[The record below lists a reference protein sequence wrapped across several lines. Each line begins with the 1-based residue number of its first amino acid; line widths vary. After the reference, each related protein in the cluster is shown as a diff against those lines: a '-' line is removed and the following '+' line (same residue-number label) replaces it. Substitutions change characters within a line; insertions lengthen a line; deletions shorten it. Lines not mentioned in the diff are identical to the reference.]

1 MCTTRV
7 DCAQKTLLFLDPS
20 NKAKP
25 SSYNERPPGIGSFN
39 SASTRHSEDN
49 PFFGVCRLHHSGVR
63 WCISILVICEMPSNR
78 KKPSRTKQD
87 PAPRASVTFP
97 PDLYEILEAIAK
109 SKKVSVAW
117 VVRDAAEKY
126 VADQWPL
133 LGGSR

>member
-1 MCTTRV
+1 
-7 DCAQKTLLFLDPS
+7 
-20 NKAKP
+20 
-25 SSYNERPPGIGSFN
+25 
-39 SASTRHSEDN
+39 
-49 PFFGVCRLHHSGVR
+49 
-63 WCISILVICEMPSNR
+63 MPSNR